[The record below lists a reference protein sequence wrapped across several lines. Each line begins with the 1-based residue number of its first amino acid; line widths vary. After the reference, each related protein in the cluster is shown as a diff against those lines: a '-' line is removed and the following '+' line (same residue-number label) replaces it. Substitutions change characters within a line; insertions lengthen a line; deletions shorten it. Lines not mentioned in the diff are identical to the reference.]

1 MSTSKK
7 SNVALAAVIVI
18 GAILV
23 ALCLQRYNSSAVPLC
38 GGVPLNE
45 AVWQEKKKECEV
57 APDQRLKG
65 RRLMGPVCSDNE
77 CSGVCVEYTL
87 NPG

>member
-1 MSTSKK
+1 
-7 SNVALAAVIVI
+7 
-18 GAILV
+18 
-23 ALCLQRYNSSAVPLC
+23 LC

-77 CSGVCVEYTL
+77 WSGVCVEYTL